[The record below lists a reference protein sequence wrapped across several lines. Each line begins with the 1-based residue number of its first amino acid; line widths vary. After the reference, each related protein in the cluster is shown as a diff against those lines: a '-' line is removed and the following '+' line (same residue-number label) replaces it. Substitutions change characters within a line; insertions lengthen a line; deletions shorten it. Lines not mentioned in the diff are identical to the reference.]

1 MMMHTVVVLN
11 KLQHTKDVF
20 PLEVFKVTSRSIMTF
35 WSLIGLQEANQVS
48 ENNHYVISIQIFSV
62 KARFK
67 GCYKKRETNWRYQ
80 LCYS

>member
-1 MMMHTVVVLN
+1 MMMYTVVVLN
-11 KLQHTKDVF
+11 KLQNTKAAF
-20 PLEVFKVTSRSIMTF
+20 PLEVFKIISRSIMTF
-35 WSLIGLQEANQVS
+35 WYLIGFQEANQVS